1 MRLGKSSF
9 RRLEVFEDCSG
20 GNSRLSYLL
29 GCGGRSFFDQEAV
42 RFGGCSGEEQPPSI
56 RVRVASYFFDQKIGV
71 QQRPHCRDRTVM
83 RFFALNKPIHV
94 VAFSLDASALNAVIL
109 LVRLS
114 IDVNS
119 YATSGIFFRFQVTDF
134 DFRFAFFSLCHFDFL
149 TIYFGFFVW
158 VVSLTPKSTWCP
170 PSTSFSGMRSLRR
183 INLSLVR
190 LRLLPS
196 DSAAGAFFF
205 VFDVLTLALCYIRIC
220 AKFAAGGQ
228 KQRCPMR
235 YLSSYRRLC
244 RQLFLQSPK

>member
-1 MRLGKSSF
+1 MPREHHANYVILNDSLGRRRVDPPNHSSRHKRLTITISSPNEICLPIAGSSF
-9 RRLEVFEDCSG
+9 STVEVFENCSG

-94 VAFSLDASALNAVIL
+94 VAFSLDAAALNAVIL

-149 TIYFGFFVW
+149 TM
-158 VVSLTPKSTWCP
+158 L
-170 PSTSFSGMRSLRR
+170 
-183 INLSLVR
+183 
-190 LRLLPS
+190 
-196 DSAAGAFFF
+196 D
-205 VFDVLTLALCYIRIC
+205 
-220 AKFAAGGQ
+220 
-228 KQRCPMR
+228 
-235 YLSSYRRLC
+235 
-244 RQLFLQSPK
+244 